1 MKNLILILSLAL
13 TIQSCSTFRKR
24 IDQKE
29 LPPIETIKSDEV
41 KSTPSPQATP
51 SPTPQASPS
60 PESSSKGYISL
71 FTDEDVS
78 EYYKGVFLK
87 AEIGMNKTLQSDCFK
102 SEMLK
107 TKIDIL
113 QNTPSDFVKKNIKT
127 NLQAYEYISS
137 QKIKVNVAF
146 YSQRFTSAVAYRS
159 GDTILFNLRKIGGWD
174 VMDFA
179 STSLHESTHVM
190 GFDHFFD
197 PSTQRD
203 ISLPYIMN
211 LILEKCWL
219 P

>member
-1 MKNLILILSLAL
+1 MKNLIALFILTLSAC
-13 TIQSCSTFRKR
+13 TTSPIKK
-24 IDQKE
+24 D
-29 LPPIETIKSDEV
+29 LPPIETVKSDSV
-41 KSTPSPQATP
+41 NQN
-51 SPTPQASPS
+51 PTPQANPS
-60 PESSSKGYISL
+60 PASPPNIKGYISL

-78 EYYKGVFLK
+78 DYYKGVFLK

-113 QNTPSDFVKKNIKT
+113 QNHPSDAVKKLKT

-137 QKIKVNVAF
+137 QKIKVNIAF

-174 VMDFA
+174 VRDFA
-179 STSLHESTHVM
+179 STSLHESTHVI

-197 PSTQRD
+197 PSAQRD